1 MIVLVGASASGK
13 TEVAKMLAKK
23 YGIVKMITTTTRPMR
38 IGEQD
43 GKDYFFVSRQEF
55 EKRIK
60 ENRFVEHTVYNG
72 NFYGS
77 GRDQIGIN
85 KCIVVDPKGLSAFI
99 NLKDP
104 NIYTFLLTA
113 NEDTRYERMLS
124 RGDLPEYA
132 QNRVEHDIVEFA
144 NRKLVKTDYVIDTEL
159 YDVEQVADI
168 VYEEY
173 MKAIKNK
180 SAH

>member
-99 NLKDP
+99 NLNDP

-113 NEDTRYERMLS
+113 NEDTRYDRMLS

-159 YDVEQVADI
+159 YDVERVADI